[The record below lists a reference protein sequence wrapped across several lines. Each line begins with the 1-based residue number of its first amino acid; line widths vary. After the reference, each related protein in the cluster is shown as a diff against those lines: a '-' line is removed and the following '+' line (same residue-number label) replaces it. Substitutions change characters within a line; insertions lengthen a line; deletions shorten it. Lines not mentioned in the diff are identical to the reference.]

1 MQHIR
6 HRIMCL
12 PVIRHIRHKPR
23 LFIALAAGVLAFV
36 IGTHLTPRLTTAAL
50 IGWNTCALLYL
61 AMAMETMFNASRER
75 MQKRAQLHDDGEW
88 VILLISVIAAA
99 LSFIA
104 IVGELATTKDAAGW
118 LKGMHIGLSG
128 LTLIT
133 SWAFIHTAF
142 AFHYGPRLLFARR
155 PRHGQSVPDLSG
167 ERPAALYRLSLLLLH
182 HRHVRPD
189 RRRRL
194 RYHGDPAHGDHPLRA
209 GLSVQCHRA
218 GLDDQ
223 YRGIVDLKIS
233 PKHLLRQARQFSWR
247 KNGAPELVR
256 GASRRLSEKNVTTL

>member
-23 LFIALAAGVLAFV
+23 LFIALAAGLVAFA
-36 IGTHLTPRLTTAAL
+36 IGTHFTTRLTTAAL

-61 AMAMETMFNASRER
+61 GMAMETMFNASRER

-88 VILLISVIAAA
+88 VILLISVVAAT

-142 AFHYGPRLLFARR
+142 AFHY
-155 PRHGQSVPDLSG
+155 
-167 ERPAALYRLSLLLLH
+167 
-182 HRHVRPD
+182 
-189 RRRRL
+189 
-194 RYHGDPAHGDHPLRA
+194 AHGYYSRDDHALGNPCLIFP
-209 GLSVQCHRA
+209 GN
-218 GLDDQ
+218 DQ
-223 YRGIVDLKIS
+223 PHYTDFLYFSFIIGTSGQTADVSFATTAIRRTGTI
-233 PKHLLRQARQFSWR
+233 HCLLAYLF
-247 KNGAPELVR
+247 NATVLALMINIA
-256 GASRRLSEKNVTTL
+256 ASLI

>member
-23 LFIALAAGVLAFV
+23 LFIAMAAGILAFV

-50 IGWNTCALLYL
+50 IGWNACALLYL

-88 VILLISVIAAA
+88 VILLISVIAAT

-128 LTLIT
+128 LTLLT

-142 AFHYGPRLLFARR
+142 AFHY
-155 PRHGQSVPDLSG
+155 
-167 ERPAALYRLSLLLLH
+167 
-182 HRHVRPD
+182 
-189 RRRRL
+189 
-194 RYHGDPAHGDHPLRA
+194 AHGYYSRDDHATGNPCLIFP
-209 GLSVQCHRA
+209 GN
-218 GLDDQ
+218 DQ
-223 YRGIVDLKIS
+223 PHYTDFLYFSFIIGTSGQTADVSFATTAIRRTGTI
-233 PKHLLRQARQFSWR
+233 HCLLAYLF
-247 KNGAPELVR
+247 NATVLALMINIA
-256 GASRRLSEKNVTTL
+256 ASLI

>member
-23 LFIALAAGVLAFV
+23 LFIALAAGFVAFL
-36 IGTHLTPRLTTAAL
+36 IGTHFTPRLTTASL

-88 VILLISVIAAA
+88 VILLLSVIAAI

-104 IVGELATTKDAAGW
+104 IIGELATTKDAAGW

-128 LTLIT
+128 LTLLT

-142 AFHYGPRLLFARR
+142 AFHY
-155 PRHGQSVPDLSG
+155 
-167 ERPAALYRLSLLLLH
+167 
-182 HRHVRPD
+182 
-189 RRRRL
+189 
-194 RYHGDPAHGDHPLRA
+194 AHGYYSRDDHAA
-209 GLSVQCHRA
+209 GNPCLIFP
-218 GLDDQ
+218 GTDQ
-223 YRGIVDLKIS
+223 PHYTDFLYFAFIIGTSGQTADVGFATTAIRRTGTIHCVLAYLFNATVLALMINI
-233 PKHLLRQARQFSWR
+233 A
-247 KNGAPELVR
+247 
-256 GASRRLSEKNVTTL
+256 ASLI